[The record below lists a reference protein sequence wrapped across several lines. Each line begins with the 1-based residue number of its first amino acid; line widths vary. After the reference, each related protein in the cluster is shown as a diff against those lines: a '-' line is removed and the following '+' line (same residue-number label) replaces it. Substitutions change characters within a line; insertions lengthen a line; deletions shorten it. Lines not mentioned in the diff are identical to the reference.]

1 MTKTELKKNITK
13 ITQILQSENCEAG
26 FELLRTKN
34 DPALNEALSDLIQSR
49 VRSKYF
55 EEVSD
60 QKEVDK
66 GLEIL
71 TDLLPNLTSLDLS
84 DCSMKNLDVSKF
96 KNIITLNL
104 SNCDSLENID
114 GLYGLKSL
122 SSPTLTSP
130 PALDLKNSPLLTNL
144 DVEKIKSL
152 PNLDFE
158 MDVVGL
164 RDNNGL
170 LLNHFGDSDWE
181 YWHEAFEEFL
191 KQEFERALSP
201 TDEFFGNVL
210 ILWLHEDEFW
220 DYNFGRAQK
229 PAAGHKASDVD
240 SLELLIGEE
249 EKNKLGLFFDPPKT
263 FPAKDEVLLLLYTY
277 GVQTFLYWW
286 ISNSSEY
293 SIDCDECGDTFTFA
307 ETIQVDPEVE
317 KIRCCP
323 DCAKERNKKK
333 SMK

>member
-1 MTKTELKKNITK
+1 MTKTELKENITK

-34 DPALNEALSDLIQSR
+34 NPALNEALSDLIQSTI
-49 VRSKYF
+49 RSKYF

-96 KNIITLNL
+96 KNITTLNL

-114 GLYGLKSL
+114 GLYELKSL
-122 SSPTLTSP
+122 SS
-130 PALDLKNSPLLTNL
+130 LDLKNSPLLTNL

-181 YWHEAFEEFL
+181 YWQEAFDDFL

-229 PAAGHKASDVD
+229 PAAGHKASDID

-323 DCAKERNKKK
+323 DCAKERKKE
-333 SMK
+333 

>member
-1 MTKTELKKNITK
+1 MAKKMTKVQSDISK
-13 ITQILQSENCEAG
+13 IEQILQSENYEAG

-34 DPALNEALSDLIQSR
+34 DPALNESLSDLIQST

-55 EEVSD
+55 EDVSD

-122 SSPTLTSP
+122 SS
-130 PALDLKNSPLLTNL
+130 LDLKNSHLLTNL

-152 PNLDFE
+152 PHLDFE

-170 LLNHFGDSDWE
+170 LLNHFGDSDSE
-181 YWHEAFEEFL
+181 YWQEAFDDFL

-220 DYNFGRAQK
+220 DYDFGSSIK
-229 PAAGHKASDVD
+229 PASGYKASDVD
-240 SLELLIGEE
+240 SLNLSEE
-249 EKNKLGLFFDPPKT
+249 EKNKLGLCFEPPQT
-263 FPAKDEVLLLLYTY
+263 FPTNDEVLVLLYTY
-277 GVQTFLYWW
+277 GARTLLYTCL
-286 ISNSSEY
+286 SNSSEY
-293 SIDCDECGDTFTFA
+293 SIDCDECLETFTFA
-307 ETIQVDPEVE
+307 ETIQVDPEDE

-323 DCAKERNKKK
+323 DCAKERNKK
-333 SMK
+333 SQ

>member
-1 MTKTELKKNITK
+1 MTKVQSDISK
-13 ITQILQSENCEAG
+13 IEQILQSENYEAG

-34 DPALNEALSDLIQSR
+34 DPALNESLSDLIQST

-55 EEVSD
+55 EDVSD

-96 KNIITLNL
+96 KNITTLNL

-114 GLYGLKSL
+114 GLYELKSL

-164 RDNNGL
+164 RDEIGL
-170 LLNHFGDSDWE
+170 VGSQVNMDDWGDTLQEWLSDDFYDQIGMDKTGYFGKIILLRMYEPD
-181 YWHEAFEEFL
+181 
-191 KQEFERALSP
+191 
-201 TDEFFGNVL
+201 
-210 ILWLHEDEFW
+210 FW
-220 DYNFGRAQK
+220 DGKFSYLWSGKYIANWENSRGTPNEFKKAMKGYLNDAAIKEELKNAPSKDQVTVLLYNF
-229 PAAGHKASDVD
+229 
-240 SLELLIGEE
+240 
-249 EKNKLGLFFDPPKT
+249 
-263 FPAKDEVLLLLYTY
+263 
-277 GVQTFLYWW
+277 
-286 ISNSSEY
+286 SNQYLHSFTTHSEY
-293 SIDCDECGDTFTFA
+293 FDIECQECYDTVPYS
-307 ETIQVDPEVE
+307 ESVQVDPNDAW
-317 KIRCCP
+317 IRCCS
-323 DCAKERNKKK
+323 DCNKKRNKE
-333 SMK
+333 

>member
-1 MTKTELKKNITK
+1 MTKVQSDISK
-13 ITQILQSENCEAG
+13 IEQILQSENCEAG

-34 DPALNEALSDLIQSR
+34 DPALNEALSDLIQST

-114 GLYGLKSL
+114 GLYELKSL

-181 YWHEAFEEFL
+181 YWQEAFDEFL

-229 PAAGHKASDVD
+229 PAANPLNSG
-240 SLELLIGEE
+240 SL
-249 EKNKLGLFFDPPKT
+249 T
-263 FPAKDEVLLLLYTY
+263 RV
-277 GVQTFLYWW
+277 
-286 ISNSSEY
+286 
-293 SIDCDECGDTFTFA
+293 
-307 ETIQVDPEVE
+307 
-317 KIRCCP
+317 
-323 DCAKERNKKK
+323 K
-333 SMK
+333 SP